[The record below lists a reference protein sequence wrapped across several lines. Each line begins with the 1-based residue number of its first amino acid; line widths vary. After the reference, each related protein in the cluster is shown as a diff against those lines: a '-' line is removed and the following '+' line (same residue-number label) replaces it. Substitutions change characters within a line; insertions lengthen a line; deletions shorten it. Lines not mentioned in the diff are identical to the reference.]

1 MHRFRA
7 PKVFGRERV
16 VRLKTKRFP
25 QLRDTLRELALAEIE
40 DAEIN
45 INSGPLW
52 IEPLGQEVVHFRALD
67 VAF

>member
-1 MHRFRA
+1 MTVFRA
-7 PKVFGRERV
+7 SKVFCCERI
-16 VRLKTKRFP
+16 VRLEAKRFP
-25 QLRDTLRELALAEIE
+25 QLRDSLRELALAEIE